1 MSLDIHKI
9 KLLCFDVD
17 GTISDTDDIMVNRL
31 YRWISFITSVIP
43 SLDTYNLARRLIM
56 GIETPA
62 NLVFSIPDRLGIDDE
77 IAWVIDRIY
86 RLGIGK
92 RKPPF
97 WLVKGILATLDELR
111 GHYPMVIVSARDHN
125 GTMAFINYFDLSH
138 RFQSIITAQT
148 CPHTKPYP
156 DPILHAASLAGVKPE
171 ECLMI
176 GDTTVDILAARKAG
190 AQSIGVLCGFGDERE
205 LRKAGA
211 DLILPTTALLGD
223 VLLRSE
229 YPTNKL

>member
-1 MSLDIHKI
+1 MPIDVDRV

-17 GTISDTDDIMVNRL
+17 GTISDTDDVLVNKL
-31 YRWISFITSVIP
+31 YRWISFITGIFP
-43 SLDTYNLARRLIM
+43 TLDTYNIARRVIL

-77 IAWVIDRIY
+77 IAWVINRFNK
-86 RLGIGK
+86 LGIGK

-97 WLVKGILATLDELR
+97 WMISGIRPMLDKLAER
-111 GHYPMVIVSARDHN
+111 YPMAVVSARDHN
-125 GTMAFINYFDLSH
+125 GTMAFLDHFDLST

-148 CPHTKPYP
+148 CEYTKPYP
-156 DPILHAASLAGVKPE
+156 HPILHAARIAGVKPE

-176 GDTTVDILAARKAG
+176 GDTTVDILSARKAQ
-190 AQSIGVLCGFGDERE
+190 AQSIGVLCGFGEEPE

-211 DLILPTTALLGD
+211 DLILPHTSMVAYALNIE
-223 VLLRSE
+223 V
-229 YPTNKL
+229 PTGL

>member
-1 MSLDIHKI
+1 MAIDVERV

-17 GTISDTDDIMVNRL
+17 GTISDTDDVLVNNL
-31 YRWISFITSVIP
+31 YRWISFITGVFP
-43 SLDTYNLARRLIM
+43 SLDTYNIARRVIL

-77 IAWVIDRIY
+77 IAWVISRFNK
-86 RLGIGK
+86 LGIGK

-97 WLVKGILATLDELR
+97 WIMNGVLPMLDILAESF
-111 GHYPMVIVSARDHN
+111 PMVIISARDHN
-125 GTMAFINYFDLSH
+125 GTMAFLDYFNLSN

-148 CPHTKPYP
+148 CEYTKPYP
-156 DPILHAASLAGVKPE
+156 HPILHAARVAGVQPE

-176 GDTTVDILAARKAG
+176 GDTTVDILSARKAH
-190 AQSIGVLCGFGDERE
+190 AQSIGVLCGFGEEAE

-211 DLILPTTALLGD
+211 DLILPHTSHVAHALNIE
-223 VLLRSE
+223 V
-229 YPTNKL
+229 PTGL